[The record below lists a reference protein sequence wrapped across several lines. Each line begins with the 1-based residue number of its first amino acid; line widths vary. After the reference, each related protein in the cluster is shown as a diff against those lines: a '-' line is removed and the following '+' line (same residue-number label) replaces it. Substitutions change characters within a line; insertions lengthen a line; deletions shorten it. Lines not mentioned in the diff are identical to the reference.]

1 MSGGARQDK
10 KFATGLVALWY
21 KTPKWVNFELLRIKI
36 MKLTTS
42 KALKGIVAAAAMTA
56 TMMSTVAYADSIR
69 IAYTGYSTDQPFWV
83 GVGEAAKN
91 KAAELGVEFIDLT
104 ATQADAAAQK
114 DAVDRAINMGV
125 DGIIIGSVD
134 NRAFGTSLDMAAKKG
149 IPVVTVDTG
158 IEHQHVGSLV
168 QTDNLAAA
176 SVAGG
181 YIVSQVAE
189 GSVLILGGSAGH
201 QTGNARRDGVKNAA
215 EAAGLEVIF
224 VICDWAEA
232 CGYETTINRLQSNPS
247 IKAIFAASDPMALAA
262 VSAAKELGRIDDV
275 VIVGFDGNPGNL
287 ESIAAGEQ
295 SADIKQDNT
304 SMGAMS
310 VANLIGL
317 IKGEK
322 VAAFTPIDGILITS
336 ENVND
341 YR

>member
-1 MSGGARQDK
+1 
-10 KFATGLVALWY
+10 
-21 KTPKWVNFELLRIKI
+21 
-36 MKLTTS
+36 MKLKTT
-42 KALKGIVAAAAMTA
+42 KIFKRIALAAAMAA
-56 TMMSTVAYADSIR
+56 TVMSATTFAADIR

-83 GVGEAAKN
+83 GVGQAAKN
-91 KAAELGVEFIDLT
+91 KAAELGVEFVDLT

-134 NRAFGTSLDMAAKKG
+134 NRAFGSSLDRASKKG
-149 IPVVTVDTG
+149 IPVVTVDTA
-158 IEHQHVGSLV
+158 IDHKHIKSLV

-176 SVAGG
+176 GVAGE
-181 YIVSQVAE
+181 YIVSQVKE
-189 GSVLILGGSAGH
+189 GTVLILGGSAGH

-215 EAAGLEVIF
+215 QAAGLEVIF

-232 CGYETTINRLQSNPS
+232 CGYDTTLNRLQSNPN

-262 VSAAKELGRIDDV
+262 VSAAKELGRLNDV

-304 SMGAMS
+304 SMGASS
-310 VANLIGL
+310 VANLVAL
-317 IKGEK
+317 IKGEE
-322 VAAFTPIDGILITS
+322 VAAHTPIAGILITA
-336 ENVND
+336 ENVAE

>member
-1 MSGGARQDK
+1 
-10 KFATGLVALWY
+10 
-21 KTPKWVNFELLRIKI
+21 
-36 MKLTTS
+36 MKLKTT
-42 KALKGIVAAAAMTA
+42 KIFKRIALAAAMAA
-56 TMMSTVAYADSIR
+56 TVMSTTTFAADLR

-83 GVGEAAKN
+83 GVGQAAKD
-91 KAAELGVEFIDLT
+91 KAAELGVEFVDLT

-134 NRAFGTSLDMAAKKG
+134 NRAFGASLDRAQKKG
-149 IPVVTVDTG
+149 IPVVTVDTA
-158 IEHQHVGSLV
+158 IDHKHIKSLV

-176 SVAGG
+176 GIAGN
-181 YIVSQVAE
+181 YIVSQVKE
-189 GSVLILGGSAGH
+189 GTVLILGGSAGH

-215 EAAGLEVIF
+215 QAAGLEVIF

-232 CGYETTINRLQSNPS
+232 CGYDTTLNRLQSNPN

-262 VSAAKELGRIDDV
+262 VSAAKELGRLKDV

-304 SMGAMS
+304 SMGASS
-310 VANLIGL
+310 VANLVAL
-317 IKGEK
+317 IKGEEI
-322 VAAFTPIDGILITS
+322 ATHTPIAGILITAK
-336 ENVND
+336 NVNE

>member
-1 MSGGARQDK
+1 
-10 KFATGLVALWY
+10 
-21 KTPKWVNFELLRIKI
+21 
-36 MKLTTS
+36 MKLKTT
-42 KALKGIVAAAAMTA
+42 KIFKRIALAAAMAA
-56 TMMSTVAYADSIR
+56 TVMSATTFAADIR

-83 GVGEAAKN
+83 GVGQAAKN
-91 KAAELGVEFIDLT
+91 KAAELGVEFVDLT

-134 NRAFGTSLDMAAKKG
+134 NRAFGSSLDRASKKG
-149 IPVVTVDTG
+149 IPVVTVDTA
-158 IEHQHVGSLV
+158 IDHKHIKSLV

-176 SVAGG
+176 GVAGD
-181 YIVSQVAE
+181 YIVSQVKE
-189 GSVLILGGSAGH
+189 GTVLILGGSAGH

-215 EAAGLEVIF
+215 QAAGLEVIF

-232 CGYETTINRLQSNPS
+232 CGYDTTLNRLQSNPN

-262 VSAAKELGRIDDV
+262 VSAAKELGRLNDV

-304 SMGAMS
+304 SMGASS
-310 VANLIGL
+310 VANLVAL
-317 IKGEK
+317 IKGEE
-322 VAAFTPIDGILITS
+322 VAAHTPIAGILITA
-336 ENVND
+336 ENVAE

>member
-1 MSGGARQDK
+1 MKIKPTKLFKGM
-10 KFATGLVALWY
+10 AL
-21 KTPKWVNFELLRIKI
+21 
-36 MKLTTS
+36 
-42 KALKGIVAAAAMTA
+42 AAAMLSSVSFA
-56 TMMSTVAYADSIR
+56 SELR

-83 GVGEAAKN
+83 GVGNAAKN
-91 KAAELGVEFIDLT
+91 KAADLGVEFLDLT

-134 NRAFGTSLDMAAKKG
+134 NRAFGASLDRAAKKG
-149 IPVVTVDTG
+149 IPVVTVDTA
-158 IEHQHVGSLV
+158 IDHDHVKSLV

-176 SVAGG
+176 GLAGK
-181 YIVSQVAE
+181 YIVSQVKE
-189 GSVLILGGSAGH
+189 GAVLILGGSAGH
-201 QTGNARRDGVKNAA
+201 QTGNARRDGVKKAA

-232 CGYETTINRLQSNPS
+232 CGYETTINRLQANKK

-262 VSAAKELGRIDDV
+262 VSAAKELGRLKDV

-287 ESIAAGEQ
+287 ESITADEQ
-295 SADIKQDNT
+295 SADIKQDNVT
-304 SMGAMS
+304 MGAKS
-310 VANLIGL
+310 VANLVSL

-322 VAAFTPIDGILITS
+322 VAELTPIDGILITK
-336 ENVND
+336 ENVAQ

>member
-1 MSGGARQDK
+1 M
-10 KFATGLVALWY
+10 KFKTFKGL
-21 KTPKWVNFELLRIKI
+21 
-36 MKLTTS
+36 M
-42 KALKGIVAAAAMTA
+42 AASMTA
-56 TMMSTVAYADSIR
+56 VLVTGAAYADGLR

-83 GVGEAAKN
+83 GVGDAAAAKAGEMN
-91 KAAELGVEFIDLT
+91 VEFIDLT

-134 NRAFGTSLDMAAKKG
+134 NRAFGASLDMAARKG
-149 IPVVTVDTG
+149 IPVVAVDTG
-158 IEHQHVGSLV
+158 IEHDHVASLV

-176 SVAGG
+176 GVAGD
-181 YIVSQVAE
+181 YIVSQVSE

-215 EAAGLEVIF
+215 EAAGLDVIF

-232 CGYETTINRLQSNPS
+232 CGYDTTINRLQSNPD

-262 VSAAKELGRIDDV
+262 VSAAKELGKLDDV

-287 ESIAAGEQ
+287 ESIAASEQ
-295 SADIKQDNT
+295 SADIKQDNA

-310 VANLIGL
+310 VANLVGL
-317 IKGEK
+317 IKGQE
-322 VAAFTPIDGILITS
+322 VAAFTPIDGILITA